1 MTKKILLVEDEA
13 LIAMN
18 EAKMLEKHGFEVATA
33 YNGEKA
39 IEAVDSDP
47 EILLILMDID
57 LGKGMDGTE
66 TAGEILSHHDIPI
79 IFLTSHSEK
88 EMVDK
93 VKGITRYGYV
103 LKNAGEFVLLESIT
117 MAFELFNSNNC
128 LKKENE
134 ERLRVEKMRDE
145 YYRHLSSTFSA
156 VDNLLALVDKN
167 YRIILSNWKDHEWIP
182 EKEREERPY
191 CYKAFKGFDSPCKDC
206 PTMQTFKDGTYR
218 QYEDRNPI
226 DGSYKKISIIPI
238 CGNDGEV
245 NYVLENVQDITDYKE
260 LQEKYKGLFEN
271 APLPYQSLDKNGYFL
286 EVNPAWLKALGGYT
300 REKVIG
306 KPFADFLHPDSIEDF
321 KENFEQLKKY
331 GTGKNIIYKM
341 KKKNGEY
348 IDVFCDS
355 TVSYTPDGTVKQ
367 THCIIKVVT
376 EEKRMKTEIE

>member
-13 LIAMN
+13 LIAMT
-18 EAKMLEKHGFEVATA
+18 EAKMLEKHGFEVVTA
-33 YNGEKA
+33 YTGEKA
-39 IEAVDSDP
+39 VEAVDSDP

-66 TAGEILSHHDIPI
+66 AAGEILSHHNIPI
-79 IFLTSHSEK
+79 VFLTSHSEK

-134 ERLRVEKMRDE
+134 ERLRVEKTRDE

-167 YRIILSNWKDHEWIP
+167 YRIILSNWKDHEWMP
-182 EKEREERPY
+182 EKEREERPH

-206 PTMQTFKDGTYR
+206 PTMQTFKDGKYR
-218 QYEDRNPI
+218 KYEDRNPI

-238 CGNDGEV
+238 FGDNGEV
-245 NYVLENVQDITDYKE
+245 EYVLENVQDITDYKE
-260 LQEKYKGLFEN
+260 LQEKYRGLFEN
-271 APLPYQSLDKNGYFL
+271 APLPYQSLDENGCFL
-286 EVNPAWLKALGGYT
+286 EINPAWLKVLGGYT
-300 REKVIG
+300 REEIIG
-306 KPFADFLHPDSIEDF
+306 KPFADFLHPDSIE
-321 KENFEQLKKY
+321 
-331 GTGKNIIYKM
+331 
-341 KKKNGEY
+341 
-348 IDVFCDS
+348 VPAS
-355 TVSYTPDGTVKQ
+355 
-367 THCIIKVVT
+367 
-376 EEKRMKTEIE
+376 